1 MGIVFAILYVLIGML
16 VLFDI
21 GGFITRRCER
31 VQSKAAERHRE
42 MMARYGHLQA
52 TYVAGPLAQ
61 PAVLRALGLPLIA
74 LGGLLLLLH
83 LG

>member
-1 MGIVFAILYVLIGML
+1 MAIGFAILYVLLGVFI
-16 VLFDI
+16 LFDV
-21 GGFITRRCER
+21 GGFISRRCER
-31 VQSKAAERHRE
+31 VQRKAAERHRE
-42 MMARYGHLQA
+42 MMARHGHLQT